1 MVKKLFL
8 SSTYE
13 DLANYRDA
21 VMDVLAHFEIIYKG
35 MEVFGANSQSS
46 LSTCLHNLEASD
58 GVVVLI
64 GTRYGSS
71 PPGNE
76 LSYTE
81 LEINRAL
88 DLKKSMFVY
97 EIDEE
102 RQPVLARHVE
112 IGPGAQRLVELRN
125 RLRQQFTV
133 VQFTT
138 PENLAMRLARDL
150 AWQEQTDVN
159 ANLAQGSAARI
170 ARRYRE
176 TAWDVVAEWYD
187 LWYQGHW
194 EWEEPFK
201 TICAVVGSYVENR
214 RGNLKNMKVL
224 DCACGT
230 GNSYSSFAKAGYEV
244 WGTDGSR
251 EMLMR
256 AKANCESRGV
266 RTDRLIMEPI
276 NWTDIEGYL
285 QCFEEHSFDLIVN
298 TANSLCHIPSL
309 PAYMGKALAAY
320 RKLLRPGGILLVDT
334 KKYMKSDPVDGVPV
348 YYELRRD
355 AVTKE
360 WVQRVERPDVSEW
373 PGGGNIHIHTRLH
386 HDVDPAFGENVR
398 RTLIILTIY
407 GEQIPPRVIALPY
420 YPLPADILVNQMR
433 EAGFTTSVH
442 PAYQDLCINWK
453 YDVVVGIA

>member
-1 MVKKLFL
+1 MVMKLFL

-13 DLANYRDA
+13 DLASYRNA
-21 VMDVLAHFEIIYKG
+21 VMDVLAHFEIIYNG
-35 MEVFGANSQSS
+35 MEIFGARSQSS
-46 LSTCLHNLEASD
+46 LTTCLSQLEHSD
-58 GVVVLI
+58 GVVVLL
-64 GTRYGSS
+64 GTRYGSC
-71 PPGNE
+71 PPDSE
-76 LSYTE
+76 LSFTE

-88 DLKKSMFVY
+88 ELKKPIYVF
-97 EIDEE
+97 EIDHE

-112 IGPGAQRLVELRN
+112 TGTGAQRLEGLRS
-125 RLRQQFTV
+125 RLRDQFTV
-133 VQFTT
+133 AQFTT
-138 PENLAMRLARDL
+138 PEHLAMRLAGDL
-150 AWQEQTDVN
+150 AWRHHSDMHIDSGS
-159 ANLAQGSAARI
+159 ASAARI

-194 EWEEPFK
+194 QWDEPFK
-201 TICAVVGSYVENR
+201 TICAVVGSYAESK
-214 RGNLKNMKVL
+214 RGNLRNMKVL

-230 GNSYSSFAKAGYEV
+230 GNSYSSFAKAGYDV

-256 AKANCESRGV
+256 AKANCESIDV

-276 NWTDIEGYL
+276 NWTDVDGYL
-285 QCFEEHSFDLIVN
+285 ECFEEHSFDLIVN
-298 TANSLCHIPSL
+298 TANSLCHIPTL

-320 RKLLRPGGILLVDT
+320 RRLLRPGGILLIDT
-334 KKYMKSDPVDGVPV
+334 KKYMKSDPVDRVPV

-355 AVTKE
+355 AITKE

-373 PGGGNIHIHTRLH
+373 PGVGSIHIHTRLH

-420 YPLPADILVNQMR
+420 YPLPADVLVDQMKN
-433 EAGFTTSVH
+433 AGFTTSVH